1 MMRDGCTHESYNPR
15 HMLMSVA
22 AAALLAGMMIGLTGI
37 GGVLVVPALTEL
49 AGIRLERAIGTSML
63 CFFCAG
69 VFAAAAHLRRVRL
82 DAPRLLALAL
92 AAALG
97 ALAGSASLDWLPG
110 RAVRLF
116 IALLALAS
124 GLHVLL
130 RRQAAVGQSIPSA
143 RVLAPLGLVVGY
155 GSAIS
160 GTGGP
165 VLLVPLLLA
174 LGTPATAAVALGLAA
189 QLPITLTASIVNA
202 FAGRI
207 DLILG
212 AALGAV
218 LTVGAL
224 AGAWL
229 SGRLSARA
237 VSLAV
242 GLALVAVGLWYGY
255 ASLAGNAGRAG
266 WSTES

>member
-1 MMRDGCTHESYNPR
+1 
-15 HMLMSVA
+15 MLLSVA
-22 AAALLAGMMIGLTGI
+22 AAALLAGLMIGLTGI
-37 GGVLVVPALTEL
+37 GGVLVVPALTEI

-69 VFAAAAHLRRVRL
+69 AFAAVAHLRRVRL

-110 RAVRLF
+110 QAVRVF
-116 IALLALAS
+116 IGLLALGS
-124 GLHVLL
+124 GLHALV
-130 RRQAAVGQSIPSA
+130 RRQAAGRESIAPA
-143 RVLAPLGLVVGY
+143 AVLAPLGMLVGY

-174 LGTPATAAVALGLAA
+174 LRTPASAAVALGLAA
-189 QLPITLTASIVNA
+189 QLPITLAASIVNA
-202 FAGRI
+202 VAGRI
-207 DLILG
+207 DLVLG
-212 AALGAV
+212 AALGAL

-229 SGRLSARA
+229 SGRLSARG
-237 VSLAV
+237 VSRMVA
-242 GLALVAVGLWYGY
+242 LALIAVGLWYG
-255 ASLAGNAGRAG
+255 

>member
-1 MMRDGCTHESYNPR
+1 
-15 HMLMSVA
+15 MLPSVA
-22 AAALLAGMMIGLTGI
+22 VAALLAGLMIGLTGI

-49 AGIRLERAIGTSML
+49 AGIPLERAIGTSML

-69 VFAAAAHLRRVRL
+69 AFAAAAHLRRVPL

-97 ALAGSASLDWLPG
+97 ALAGSASLDWLPAP
-110 RAVRLF
+110 AVRVF
-116 IALLALAS
+116 IALLALAC
-124 GLHVLL
+124 GLHLL
-130 RRQAAVGQSIPSA
+130 VRQQAAAATSIPPA
-143 RVLAPLGLVVGY
+143 GVLATLGLVVGY

-189 QLPITLTASIVNA
+189 QLPITLAASIVNA
-202 FAGRI
+202 FAARI
-207 DLILG
+207 DLVLG
-212 AALGAV
+212 AGLGV
-218 LTVGAL
+218 LLSLGAL
-224 AGAWL
+224 AGAAL
-229 SGRLSARA
+229 SGRLSARG

-242 GLALVAVGLWYGY
+242 ALALVAVGLWYGY
-255 ASLAGNAGRAG
+255 ASLAGNAAPAR
-266 WSTES
+266 WSTQS

>member
-1 MMRDGCTHESYNPR
+1 
-15 HMLMSVA
+15 MLLSVA
-22 AAALLAGMMIGLTGI
+22 AAALLAGLMIGLTGI

-97 ALAGSASLDWLPG
+97 ALAGSASLDWLPV

-116 IALLALAS
+116 IALLAVVS
-124 GLHVLL
+124 GLHALL
-130 RRQAAVGQSIPSA
+130 RRNAPAGESVPPA
-143 RVLAPLGLVVGY
+143 KVLALLGLVVGY

-189 QLPITLTASIVNA
+189 QLPITLAASIVNA
-202 FAGRI
+202 VAGRI
-207 DLILG
+207 DLVLG
-212 AALGAV
+212 AALGAL

-229 SGRLSARA
+229 SGQLSPRGASRMVA
-237 VSLAV
+237 
-242 GLALVAVGLWYGY
+242 LALIAVGLWYG
-255 ASLAGNAGRAG
+255 
-266 WSTES
+266 WSTVLGGAW